1 MTKNGNSEAAFTL
14 AEVVVALS
22 VFTLIVG
29 AALSLYQQSVLTWKR
44 DEMRFDVQEELK
56 FALESMTRDIRSATE
71 VIDTGTSEL
80 KLKVI
85 PPGGNSN
92 GLLNAK
98 EVVYEWDSGK
108 GELVKV
114 FEGKREVLARK
125 VTGFTVKYYDGQ
137 NVTAEPE
144 SVRRI
149 EIAIT
154 AGAGLSSDNGSKITM
169 TTSAAVR
176 ASR

>member
-1 MTKNGNSEAAFTL
+1 MRKRENSESAFTL

-22 VFTLIVG
+22 LFTLIVG

-56 FALESMTRDIRSATE
+56 FALESMSRDIRSAIE
-71 VIDTGTSEL
+71 IIGTNPSKL

-85 PPGGNSN
+85 D
-92 GLLNAK
+92 AK
-98 EVVYEWDSGK
+98 EVVYEWDSK
-108 GELVKV
+108 NGELVKV

-137 NVTAEPE
+137 NVTTEPE
-144 SVRRI
+144 NVRRI
-149 EIAIT
+149 EITIT
-154 AGAGLSSDNGSKITM
+154 AGARLSSNNSSEITM